1 MLKGKSVIS
10 GGLDALEF
18 IGKKT
23 MTVFAEGDP
32 GFKRTKL
39 LMQKTISLSQAS
51 RHAQQSRW
59 SVAVD
64 QIEGSSVVGTVLQNH
79 RRVGSLPTLSF
90 QMLKEAKEKE
100 RVRLASQPVSMSTAH
115 YSILFDDYQG
125 LSHLE
130 ALEILSSESE
140 VQVGLKSSR
149 PPFKEAPLTPVSVL
163 RLRSRSSSARWQRRS
178 WRC

>member
-1 MLKGKSVIS
+1 MIS

-51 RHAQQSRW
+51 RCAQQRV
-59 SVAVD
+59 VATF
-64 QIEGSSVVGTVLQNH
+64 S
-79 RRVGSLPTLSF
+79 PTTAESHSHSAVSF

-100 RVRLASQPVSMSTAH
+100 RVRLANQPMSMSTAH

-140 VQVGLKSSR
+140 VKVRRGAVTNGEQ
-149 PPFKEAPLTPVSVL
+149 PLTPSLCRFSGPGVPAL
-163 RLRSRSSSARWQRRS
+163 AGRRGAGGAEEGADLHQGHLHEAG
-178 WRC
+178 RGLE

>member
-1 MLKGKSVIS
+1 MIS

-64 QIEGSSVVGTVLQNH
+64 QIEGSSVGTVLQNH
-79 RRVGSLPTLSF
+79 RTVGLLSTVSF

-149 PPFKEAPLTPVSVL
+149 QLFKEAPLTPVSVL